1 MSARHCT
8 THRHMLYAA
17 QPALNACTRTCIR
30 LAAVHRRLCRW
41 VLLLAEALRI
51 CTSSACCMLPRLC
64 FAWRGSTAAYCRSC
78 CADALNNA
86 ITCTIL
92 AAAGPQRSRMLSQLY
107 KDERSAK
114 LPVFPFLEKVYLE
127 RILRK

>member
-1 MSARHCT
+1 M
-8 THRHMLYAA
+8 
-17 QPALNACTRTCIR
+17 
-30 LAAVHRRLCRW
+30 
-41 VLLLAEALRI
+41 
-51 CTSSACCMLPRLC
+51 
-64 FAWRGSTAAYCRSC
+64 RGSAVIVLVRPCVCVLTAFYVLCCPVLCHAVCV

-92 AAAGPQRSRMLSQLY
+92 AAAGPQRSRMLATLY

-114 LPVFPFLEKVYLE
+114 LPVWPFLEKVYLE

>member
-1 MSARHCT
+1 M
-8 THRHMLYAA
+8 RHMHTMLIDGSFVDM
-17 QPALNACTRTCIR
+17 L
-30 LAAVHRRLCRW
+30 
-41 VLLLAEALRI
+41 
-51 CTSSACCMLPRLC
+51 LPRLLMW
-64 FAWRGSTAAYCRSC
+64 AGEISTALHHACC